1 MSLRDDLI
9 RVLARDPRYSIHA
22 YVFVYEAL
30 THTEELR
37 NRERQRRRKRR
48 RSTTSPPG
56 PESTVDSASHSRAP
70 QPARNPA
77 SRHVTGV
84 ELCHGARELALKQYG
99 MLAKAVLNSWGL
111 FSTADIGS
119 IVYNLIEAK
128 QLVQNDNDRRA
139 DFDDVYEFEDAF
151 QSPNCMTWKFDLVE

>member
-9 RVLARDPRYSIHA
+9 RVLARDPRYPIQA
-22 YVFVYEAL
+22 YAFVYEAL
-30 THTEELR
+30 RHTEELR
-37 NRERQRRRKRR
+37 IRERQRRRKRR

-56 PESTVDSASHSRAP
+56 VEESRETSDPTGVPQSARST
-70 QPARNPA
+70 A

-111 FSTADIGS
+111 YSTSDFGS

-128 QLVQNDNDRRA
+128 QLVQNENDRRA
-139 DFDDVYEFEDAF
+139 DFDDVYDFEDAF
-151 QSPNCMTWKFDLVE
+151 QSPNCMTWKFDHDD